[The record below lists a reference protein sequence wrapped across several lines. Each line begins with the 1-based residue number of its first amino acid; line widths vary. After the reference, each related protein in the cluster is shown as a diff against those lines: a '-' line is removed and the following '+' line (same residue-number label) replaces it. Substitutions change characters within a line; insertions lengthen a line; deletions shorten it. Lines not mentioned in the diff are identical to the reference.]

1 MVPTGSVMVPT
12 GSVMV
17 PTGSVMVP
25 TGSVMVPTGSVMV
38 PTGSVMVPTGSV
50 MVPTGSVMVPTGS
63 VIVTPGS
70 VIMVPPGSVIVTPG
84 SVIVVAEIVADSV
97 VIYLDYLIVVFDQ
110 DQEFTKGVSTQ
121 IEVISASD
129 AESMWNILASI
140 IKDAAKDSL
149 CVAIGTLKTHTARR
163 EFWWLCEEVQ
173 SKVTV
178 KQASLADYS
187 RVGKVT
193 VYQCLEGGVI
203 DVLQSYIDEDKGESF
218 YTVSWAR
225 DADGVPL
232 LVAGGVNG
240 IIRSFVGHGDSVN
253 EIRTQALRPSLVLSA
268 SKDESV
274 RLWNVETGI
283 CILIFAGAGGH
294 RNEVLSVDF
303 HSSDYNSI
311 AVAILSS
318 FIAIELLAEFW
329 TYVERSFTWE
339 GLPSQFP
346 TKYVQFPV
354 LLASIHT
361 NYVDCCRWLGDF
373 MLSKVLQGT
382 GKGNLV
388 LDGRVAPYSPLA
400 TRLSHVQSKSPI
412 RQTAMSFDGRYKRLT
427 VFLVYNA
434 YQLIASINIILP
446 ISDQFDLHI
455 SAQFSVAVKM
465 ALFGVGIQLQ
475 PPSLIPE

>member
-1 MVPTGSVMVPT
+1 MVKTTFGCEPVVGSLIPSRNRDYRIT
-12 GSVMV
+12 NRLREGKR
-17 PTGSVMVP
+17 PIRA
-25 TGSVMVPTGSVMV
+25 
-38 PTGSVMVPTGSV
+38 
-50 MVPTGSVMVPTGS
+50 
-63 VIVTPGS
+63 IVFNFL
-70 VIMVPPGSVIVTPG
+70 
-84 SVIVVAEIVADSV
+84 DSR
-97 VIYLDYLIVVFDQ
+97 YYNVF
-110 DQEFTKGVSTQ
+110 
-121 IEVISASD
+121 A
-129 AESMWNILASI
+129 
-140 IKDAAKDSL
+140 
-149 CVAIGTLKTHTARR
+149 
-163 EFWWLCEEVQ
+163 
-173 SKVTV
+173 TV
-178 KQASLADYS
+178 GGN
-187 RVGKVT
+187 RVT
-193 VYQCLEGGVI
+193 VYQCLEGEVI

-240 IIRSFVGHGDSVN
+240 IIRNFVGHGDSVN

-303 HSSDYNSI
+303 HSSDIYSI
-311 AVAILSS
+311 ASCSMDNTVKIWSMKVMGLCLILSS
-318 FIAIELLAEFW
+318 FTAIELLAEFW
-329 TYVERSFTWE
+329 TYVQRSFTWE

-354 LLASIHT
+354 LLASIHA

-373 MLSKVLQGT
+373 MISKSVDNEVVLWEPKMKEHSPGEGTVDILQKYSGPECDIWFTKLSCDFHYNAAAIGNREGKIFVLELQSCPRT
-382 GKGNLV
+382 LI
-388 LDGRVAPYSPLA
+388 A
-400 TRLSHVQSKSPI
+400 RLSHVQSKSPI

-434 YQLIASINIILP
+434 YQLIVSINIILP

-465 ALFGVGIQLQ
+465 APFGAGIQLQ
-475 PPSLIPE
+475 PPSLIQERRTLVVLSGHIAGVVYVMNQPQKQAGL